1 MTTLLSDISSTPRFW
16 QSLFLWHQDTTSPH
30 NCGCTCCGVCASLC
44 SQTLS
49 SLFPAVSLDAYHTLI
64 ILTFQ
69 PFFLAHMALW
79 QLIAPICQN
88 PPRLSLYQRG
98 GMRCSNLT
106 NAQRFIVAL
115 ARKLIQYSSGLDFH
129 TITSFLPFASM
140 PKIFP

>member
-69 PFFLAHMALW
+69 PFFLA
-79 QLIAPICQN
+79 
-88 PPRLSLYQRG
+88 
-98 GMRCSNLT
+98 
-106 NAQRFIVAL
+106 L

-129 TITSFLPFASM
+129 TITTFLPFASM
-140 PKIFP
+140 PKMFP